1 MRRQKVSGFSL
12 MELMVVVAIVGI
24 LAAIAYPSYT
34 DSVMRTKRAAAQA
47 CLMEY
52 AQFMERF
59 YTTNLRYDQDSAG
72 TAVSLPTL
80 SCATD
85 LNLDYGFA
93 LASGTTANAYLVQA
107 APKGGRQLGTSCV
120 GRWASIR
127 PANNRNPVPVRWRI
141 AGRHRIRHFV

>member
-1 MRRQKVSGFSL
+1 MRCRMESGFSL

-34 DSVMRTKRAAAQA
+34 NSVMRTKRGTAQA

-72 TAVSLPTL
+72 NAVSLPAL
-80 SCATD
+80 SCAND
-85 LNLDYGFA
+85 LSNDYSFA
-93 LASGTTANAYLVQA
+93 LASGTTATTYLVQA
-107 APKGGRQLGTSCV
+107 TPKGGQANRDKLCGTLGLNQTGQQSETGTGSVADC
-120 GRWASIR
+120 W
-127 PANNRNPVPVRWRI
+127 
-141 AGRHRIRHFV
+141 

>member
-1 MRRQKVSGFSL
+1 MRQRIESGFSL

-85 LNLDYGFA
+85 LSLDYGFA

-107 APKGGRQLGTSCV
+107 APKGGQASRDKLCGTMGLNQTGQQSESGTGSVADC
-120 GRWASIR
+120 W
-127 PANNRNPVPVRWRI
+127 
-141 AGRHRIRHFV
+141 